1 MKRCNKFM
9 AVVAVILAFALTFT
23 SVSVPEAATTSVKS
37 IMVKDV
43 ITVTVGQPVTG
54 VKLSKTSLT
63 AKVYDRTVSITEGK
77 GVRYRS

>member
-1 MKRCNKFM
+1 
-9 AVVAVILAFALTFT
+9 
-23 SVSVPEAATTSVKS
+23 
-37 IMVKDV
+37 MVKDV